1 MTPQPNQLWN
11 LSGALFDLL
20 EAREEAFAV
29 LQTARDWRGDFE
41 ASPVPA
47 AEAELAAIEHGI
59 TQFVAQQLRD
69 VDGLRAPLKALEQ
82 GVAINKADAAAATN
96 RAMIL
101 QNRYDKLKDLIR
113 SCMIALDQAGEWKPK
128 ESRKFESARGSFT
141 LRGNGGAQPVE
152 ITDESLVPDEYQRF
166 TVTMTG
172 EQFALIQDR
181 VDSWK
186 TPCHVRREVSR
197 SAVAEALAK
206 PCTFCKGI
214 GSDQCLL
221 HGHEHIEQY
230 PDGRFI
236 CGKCGDDGAGEGAD
250 LESCP
255 QCGGSKTQGV
265 PGARLGERGQS
276 VVVK

>member
-11 LSGALFDLL
+11 LGGALFELL

-96 RAMIL
+96 RAMVL

-152 ITDESLVPDEYQRF
+152 IHDESLIPDEYCLSTCVF
-166 TVTMTG
+166 PLD
-172 EQFALIQDR
+172 ELNAFAAVANSHPETKLAWSRLLFRQK
-181 VDSWK
+181 SGK
-186 TPCHVRREVSR
+186 REVSR

-206 PCTFCKGI
+206 PCGLCE
-214 GSDQCLL
+214 GSGQMKVTTHRSVAITRKIEMQC
-221 HGHEHIEQY
+221 E
-230 PDGRFI
+230 
-236 CGKCGDDGAGEGAD
+236 A
-250 LESCP
+250 
-255 QCGGSKTQGV
+255 CGGTGQTGV

>member
-11 LSGALFDLL
+11 LGGVLFELL
-20 EAREEAFAV
+20 EAREEAAQRVAIAEQFRAGTV
-29 LQTARDWRGDFE
+29 QDETLQQE
-41 ASPVPA
+41 AG
-47 AEAELAAIEHGI
+47 AELAAIEHGI

-96 RAMIL
+96 RAMVL

-152 ITDESLVPDEYQRF
+152 IHDESLVTEEFCRI
-166 TVTMTG
+166 TVTMPAPMFRAAVLAASFG
-172 EQFALIQDR
+172 QVIPKEYRAGFATLQG
-181 VDSWK
+181 K
-186 TPCHVRREVSR
+186 REVSR

-206 PCTFCKGI
+206 PCGLCE
-214 GSDQCLL
+214 GSGQMKVTTHRSVAITQKIEMQC
-221 HGHEHIEQY
+221 E
-230 PDGRFI
+230 
-236 CGKCGDDGAGEGAD
+236 A
-250 LESCP
+250 
-255 QCGGSKTQGV
+255 CGGTGQTGV

-276 VVVK
+276 VVIK